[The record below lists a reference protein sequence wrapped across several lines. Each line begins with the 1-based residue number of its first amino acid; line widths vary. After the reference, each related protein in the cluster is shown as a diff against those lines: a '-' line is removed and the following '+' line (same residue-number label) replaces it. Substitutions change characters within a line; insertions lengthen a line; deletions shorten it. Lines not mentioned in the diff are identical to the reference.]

1 MVFLNRIHSTIHEH
15 FHKAKHHFNTIGNSV
30 QKHWDTVGG
39 VVKKGAD
46 FIQTNASKFASF
58 LGDYK
63 GIHSS
68 IGDGIDF
75 LNTVAN
81 TAGSIS
87 NGVDNVNNVKDKLQK
102 AYNEPKAPTVQN
114 VRRSAY

>member
-1 MVFLNRIHSTIHEH
+1 MGFLNRIHSTIHEH

-46 FIQTNASKFASF
+46 FVQTNASKFASY

-63 GIHSS
+63 GMHSS

-75 LNTVAN
+75 LNTVASV
-81 TAGSIS
+81 AGSVS
-87 NGVDNVNNVKDKLQK
+87 NGINTVNSTKDLIQK
-102 AYNEPKAPTVQN
+102 SFNEPKPPPLN